1 MTQYTSLESLI
12 TREQAIE
19 AAGHAL
25 AVALHRLAYALIN
38 SGPAA
43 PHPPVGTATG
53 PGSDHVRSAA

>member
-25 AVALHRLAYALIN
+25 AVALYRLAHTPAS

-43 PHPPVGTATG
+43 PHLPVGTAAG